1 MKLLEK
7 IRSLFRPKNNVKVE
21 TVNEPKFTFSWEGII
36 LSAILSYVINYVLK
50 FIDWFG
56 QSKSPKGQI
65 DIEDIMAS
73 IRAGISMSLVL
84 FIVYLLESFMPF
96 ISNPISYVVV
106 AVIVTLGKKYISS
119 KVN

>member
-1 MKLLEK
+1 MKILEK
-7 IRSLFRPKNNVKVE
+7 IKALFRPKNNTKVE
-21 TVNEPKFTFSWEGII
+21 FINKPKFTFSWEGII
-36 LSAILSYVINYVLK
+36 VSALISYAINYFWK
-50 FIDWFG
+50 FINWFG

-84 FIVYLLESFMPF
+84 FIVHLLESFMPF
-96 ISNPISYVVV
+96 ISNPISYIVV
-106 AVIVTLGKKYISS
+106 AIIVTLGKKYISS